1 MLRKTLTSRQTID
14 IVYAVVFVLLLV
26 QVSLRGAA
34 GTAGLAITVGFGVAL
49 AIRRRSPR
57 WSLALA
63 WVLAVVQMT
72 GSVLVLFSNVA
83 IFGILYCSAAYG
95 DRLLRRIGLASAV
108 VGGLVAASYL
118 TYVSKDPFVADG
130 TESSGD
136 VQQFAVILAAL
147 WAVLGLSWALGRLSY
162 ARRNAIEAAHA
173 QELAE
178 LEHARAQND
187 IAIEQERNRIA
198 RDMHDIVAHSLAVVI
213 AQADGARYV
222 RAVDPE
228 AVDAA
233 LTTISATA
241 RDALGDVRVLLAQL
255 RHSEDDLPTPALDD
269 IARLLDRMRAAGLRI
284 DAAVS
289 DAPVTVGAAAQLAL
303 YRIAQESLTNA
314 LRHGDTT
321 REVTVALDSSPS
333 GVELVVGNFL
343 NAAGHSA
350 EHHGHGVVG
359 MRERAAL
366 SGGVCTAGAD
376 DGRWTVRVW
385 IPATKGT

>member
-1 MLRKTLTSRQTID
+1 MLWKRLTSRQAVD
-14 IVYAVVFVLLLV
+14 IAYAVVFVLVLYPSTV
-26 QVSLRGAA
+26 RGAS
-34 GTAGLAITVGFGVAL
+34 GTAGVAVLLGFGVAL

-57 WSLALA
+57 WSLVLA
-63 WVLAVVQMT
+63 WALAVVQMA
-72 GSVLVLFSNVA
+72 GSVLVLSSNVA

-95 DRLLRRIGLASAV
+95 DRVLRRVGMASAV
-108 VGGLVAASYL
+108 VGGVIAASYL
-118 TYVSKDPFVADG
+118 TYVKEDPFDSGTPSDG
-130 TESSGD
+130 GLE
-136 VQQFAVILAAL
+136 QFAVMLAAL

-162 ARRNAIEAAHA
+162 ARRSAIEASHA
-173 QELAE
+173 RELAE
-178 LEHARAQND
+178 LEQARTQND

-228 AVDAA
+228 AVDTA

-241 RDALGDVRVLLAQL
+241 RDALGDVRVLLSQL

-269 IARLLDRMRAAGLRI
+269 IGRLIERMRAAGLRI
-284 DAAVS
+284 DADLA
-289 DAPVTVGAAAQLAL
+289 DTPVTVGAAAQLAL

-321 REVTVALDSSPS
+321 RAVSVSVENSPA
-333 GVELVVGNFL
+333 GVELVVANSL
-343 NAAGHSA
+343 PTSDRPA
-350 EHHGHGVVG
+350 HHGHGVLG

-366 SGGVCTAGAD
+366 SGGICTAGPD

>member
-1 MLRKTLTSRQTID
+1 MAWKRLTSRQAVDTA
-14 IVYAVVFVLLLV
+14 YAVVFVLVLFQATV
-26 QVSLRGAA
+26 RGVSGSP
-34 GTAGLAITVGFGVAL
+34 GLAILAGFGLAL

-57 WSLALA
+57 LSLALA
-63 WVLAVVQMT
+63 WALAVVQMA
-72 GSVLVLFSNVA
+72 GSVLVLSSNVA
-83 IFGILYCSAAYG
+83 VFGILYCSAAYG
-95 DRLLRRIGLASAV
+95 DRLLRRLGLASAV
-108 VGGLVAASYL
+108 VGGIVAAWYL
-118 TYVSKDPFVADG
+118 TYVSHDPFV
-130 TESSGD
+130 SGD
-136 VQQFAVILAAL
+136 EAVGNLQQFVIVLAAL

-162 ARRNAIEAAHA
+162 ARRSAIEAAHA

-178 LEHARAQND
+178 LEQARAQND

-228 AVDAA
+228 AVDTA

-241 RDALGDVRVLLAQL
+241 RDALGDVRILLAQL
-255 RHSEDDLPTPALDD
+255 RHSEDDLPTPALTD
-269 IARLLDRMRAAGLRI
+269 IGRLLDRMRAAGLRI
-284 DAAVS
+284 DASLS
-289 DAPVTVGAAAQLAL
+289 DAPVTIGAAAQLAL

-314 LRHGDTT
+314 LRHGDTE
-321 REVTVALDSSPS
+321 RPVSFTVETDST
-333 GVELVVGNFL
+333 GVELIVVNSL
-343 NAAGHSA
+343 TTSSHT

-366 SGGVCTAGAD
+366 SGGVCTAGAA
-376 DGRWTVRVW
+376 DGRWTVRVR